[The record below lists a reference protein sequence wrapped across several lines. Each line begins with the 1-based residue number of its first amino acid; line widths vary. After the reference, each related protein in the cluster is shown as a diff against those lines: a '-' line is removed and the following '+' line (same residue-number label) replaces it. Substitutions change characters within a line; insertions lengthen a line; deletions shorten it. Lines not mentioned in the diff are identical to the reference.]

1 MSEKSKNIRWRSTHK
16 LKHLADSFYLK
27 NELLGA
33 YVRKNG
39 LHLSD
44 LKSWKEEAYEAFDG
58 ARPMRNEE
66 KKRLEIKIKFLE
78 KELEKAHLKIELQKK
93 AQEILNPKSE
103 EKSLTSNK
111 EEKSSDSLE
120 SLEEED

>member
-1 MSEKSKNIRWRSTHK
+1 MSEKPKNIRWRPIHK

-27 NELLGA
+27 DQDLGA

-39 LHLSD
+39 LHISD
-44 LKSWKEEAYEAFDG
+44 LKSWKEEAFEAFDG

-66 KKRLEIKIKFLE
+66 KKRLEMRIKYLE
-78 KELEKAHLKIELQKK
+78 KELERAHLKAELQKK

-103 EKSLTSNK
+103 EENQISKNGEKSLD
-111 EEKSSDSLE
+111 SSKNIKKKD
-120 SLEEED
+120 